1 MFLVVFAVGM
11 TRRAGFRSIP
21 CSRVI
26 PELGALAALGAQREC
41 IKSGAF
47 FEILSAI
54 HVVNFL
60 HICFLAQFY
69 YALSAC
75 NSGLLLYSL

>member
-1 MFLVVFAVGM
+1 M

-26 PELGALAALGAQREC
+26 PELGALAALGAQRLF

-47 FEILSAI
+47 FENLSAI
-54 HVVNFL
+54 HAVNFL

-69 YALSAC
+69 HALSVS
-75 NSGLLLYSL
+75 NSNLLLYSL